1 MSSRKPTLC
10 LDFDG
15 VIHRYSKGW
24 HDGTAYDEPVNGAL
38 DAIRRFMDAGHPV
51 FILSTRR
58 PSQIEAWIGKHAPD
72 ISTSIISS
80 VNDDAP
86 FWNRAGVLGITRLKL
101 AAELY
106 VDDRGYR
113 FTGDW
118 TTPYD
123 PQEGD
128 FGVPCN
134 EWAVRELINSGK

>member
-1 MSSRKPTLC
+1 MSPRKPTLC

-24 HDGTAYDEPVNGAL
+24 HDGTAYDEPVVGAL

-72 ISTSIISS
+72 ISTSIIST

-86 FWNRAGVLGITRLKL
+86 FWNRVGVLGITRLKL

-118 TTPYD
+118 VSPFD
-123 PQEGD
+123 PETCEC
-128 FGVPCN
+128 GVMSN
-134 EWAVRELINSGK
+134 ETDVRKLLNSGK